1 MKLTTESKKKKTVLE
16 KANVLYLQTKP
27 MRTFFKADI
36 ADIADIAA

>member
-16 KANVLYLQTKP
+16 KANVLYLQTKS
-27 MRTFFKADI
+27 MRTLFKADI